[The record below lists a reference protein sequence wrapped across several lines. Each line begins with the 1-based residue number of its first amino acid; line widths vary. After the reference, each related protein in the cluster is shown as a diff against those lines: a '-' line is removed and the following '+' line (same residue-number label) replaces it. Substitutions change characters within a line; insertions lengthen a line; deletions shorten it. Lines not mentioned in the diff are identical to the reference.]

1 MITGINNRL
10 TGILGQQVVQP
21 FDFIAAALTSLI
33 GVLFV
38 IVQIQVKVAEIS
50 TWTSIAMLLSFSL
63 FALSFLSHSVF
74 SKSFHRNHV
83 IINIVSTLLLAA
95 CGLLWGSLY
104 SVLQLNAS
112 EPTGHAGFWLSMLIT
127 AAVAV
132 IFRQTRFIRW
142 IWILMVMVPSLLL
155 FLQGQ
160 LSQELIQVPVVI
172 LAISFVSAFFA
183 SKKQPEYPQP
193 EIEPENMQVLE
204 DLKIAFAA
212 QDAAI
217 QAETALRQA
226 VEKSLRQANRIA
238 EAANYSK
245 TEFMATIGHE
255 IRTPLNGILPTLEML
270 EATNLSQEQKQL
282 VHTAA
287 HSSRHLL
294 RIINDVLDFSKAEVG
309 RLELESIELDLHE
322 VVYSVTDLMKQAAAN
337 KGLQLKVSISS
348 GVPQFVRGDALRL
361 KQVITNLLSNALKFT
376 DRGEISLEVS
386 LQHEHIREVELLFSV
401 KDTGIGMSENTRS
414 KLFRS
419 FTQADASTTRVHG
432 GTGLGLAICKRL
444 VELMGGD
451 IDVQSTEG
459 RGSNFWFVIPMRK
472 SLKVIPALRQDFKD
486 VRILFY
492 TKNLDEPE
500 ALKLVKDEVKVDV
513 VHEIEQAVELISR
526 TANRDKRNFY
536 DLLIIDVVGHEVT
549 VTSDLLLLKKHIL
562 KTMTQ
567 IMIINALPL
576 QIQELKAA
584 GADSVLVRPHRA
596 EILRQNLFR
605 LLDIGLTKP
614 LAETHRDHQLSLSE
628 KAVLESQMPLSLL
641 NESTEPSA
649 TALFSGNVLLV
660 EDNPVNLSVAK
671 RMLQLQGLDVD
682 VATDGYEAFEKM
694 KQGAYDLV
702 FMDCL
707 MPVMDGF
714 EATRHW
720 REHEQHEKPDRHL
733 VIIAMTANAMRG
745 DREKCMS
752 ANMDDYL
759 PKPLTK
765 TQLTQMLAK
774 WLPEDLVFN
783 EVSEPANQEIEVGP
797 EKHSDL
803 LDESVLL
810 ELHEVMGEDYQS
822 VIHSYLLNASQ
833 LLTDLK
839 HKANENDIEAV
850 IRAVHSFK
858 SSSKNVGAIDLGEK
872 AEALEEQLRNKA
884 EVDIPRA
891 VQELVVSY
899 DEVAKALKEYL

>member
-1 MITGINNRL
+1 M
-10 TGILGQQVVQP
+10 LGQQVVEP
-21 FDFIAAALTSLI
+21 FDFTAAALTSVV

-38 IVQIQVKVAEIS
+38 IVQIQVEVPEIS
-50 TWTSIAMLLSFSL
+50 AWTSVAMLLSFSL
-63 FALSFLSHSVF
+63 FVLSFLNHSVF
-74 SKSFHRNHV
+74 IKSFHDNPV
-83 IINIVSTLLLAA
+83 IINIFSTLILAG
-95 CGLLWGSLY
+95 CGLAWGSLHAT
-104 SVLQLNAS
+104 LQGAADFS
-112 EPTGHAGFWLSMLIT
+112 GHTGFWISMLIT

-132 IFRQTRFIRW
+132 IFRQARFIRW
-142 IWILMVMVPSLLL
+142 CWILMVMMPLL
-155 FLQGQ
+155 FLFFKGQ
-160 LSQELIQVPVVI
+160 LQQELSQVVLLI
-172 LAISFVSAFFA
+172 LAISFVVAFFTG
-183 SKKQPEYPQP
+183 KTQTEYRQP
-193 EIEPENMQVLE
+193 EIEPENRQVLE

-217 QAETALRQA
+217 QAESALRQA

-270 EATNLSQEQKQL
+270 EATDLSQEQKQL

-322 VVYSVTDLMKQAAAN
+322 LVYSVTDLMKQAAAN
-337 KGLQLKVSISS
+337 KGLLLKVNILSN
-348 GVPQFVRGDALRL
+348 VPQFVRGDALRL

-386 LQHEHIREVELLFSV
+386 LQHEHVREVEVLFSV
-401 KDTGIGMSENTRS
+401 KDTGIGMSESTRS

-459 RGSNFWFVIPMRK
+459 KGSNFWFVIPMRK

-486 VRILFY
+486 VRVLFY
-492 TKNLDEPE
+492 TKNLDDPE
-500 ALKLVKDEVKVDV
+500 ALKLVKDEIKVKVEV
-513 VHEIEQAVELISR
+513 VHEIEQAVEQISR
-526 TANRDKRNFY
+526 TANREKQNFY
-536 DLLIIDVVGHEVT
+536 DLMIIDVVGHEVT
-549 VTSDLLLLKKHIL
+549 VTSDLLRLKKHIQ

-576 QIQELKAA
+576 QLQELKVA
-584 GADSVLVRPHRA
+584 GADSVLVRPYRA

-605 LLDIGLTKP
+605 LLDIGLIKP
-614 LAETHRDHQLSLSE
+614 LADKHTDKTFISE
-628 KAVLESQMPLSLL
+628 RSILEGRVPVPLL
-641 NESTEPSA
+641 NELSVTSSA
-649 TALFSGNVLLV
+649 SAFSGKVLLV

-671 RMLQLQGLDVD
+671 RLLQLQGLDVD
-682 VATDGYEAFEKM
+682 VATDGYEALEKM
-694 KQGAYDLV
+694 KQVAYNLV

-720 REHEQHEKPDRHL
+720 REHEQRDGLDEHL

-745 DREKCMS
+745 DRERCIQ
-752 ANMDDYL
+752 ANMDDYV
-759 PKPLTK
+759 PKPITK
-765 TQLTQMLAK
+765 IQLTEMLAK
-774 WLPEDLVFN
+774 WLPQKQVVEQAL
-783 EVSEPANQEIEVGP
+783 SPAKDEIEADHG
-797 EKHSDL
+797 KYADL
-803 LDESVLL
+803 LDESVLM
-810 ELHEVMGEDYQS
+810 ELHDVMGEDYQA

-858 SSSKNVGAIDLGEK
+858 SSSKNVGAIELGQK
-872 AEALEEQLRNKA
+872 AEVIEEQLRTNA

-891 VQELVVSY
+891 VQDLVVSY